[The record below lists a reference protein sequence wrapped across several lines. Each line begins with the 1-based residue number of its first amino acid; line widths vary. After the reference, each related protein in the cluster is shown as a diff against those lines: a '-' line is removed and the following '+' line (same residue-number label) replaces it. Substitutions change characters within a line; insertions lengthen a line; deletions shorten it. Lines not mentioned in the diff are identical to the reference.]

1 MTLRRLTE
9 KQSVM
14 HPDSGITRNEP
25 SSHENMWRKL
35 RSALLYEKSQSE
47 KAVYDSH
54 YRALWKRQHHGTSKM
69 IVSFQSL
76 EEGSGE

>member
-25 SSHENMWRKL
+25 SSHENIWRKL
-35 RSALLYEKSQSE
+35 QSVLLYEKSQSE
-47 KAVYDSH
+47 KAASCMVPTTGHSG
-54 YRALWKRQHHGTSKM
+54 KGN
-69 IVSFQSL
+69 IV
-76 EEGSGE
+76 EPVK